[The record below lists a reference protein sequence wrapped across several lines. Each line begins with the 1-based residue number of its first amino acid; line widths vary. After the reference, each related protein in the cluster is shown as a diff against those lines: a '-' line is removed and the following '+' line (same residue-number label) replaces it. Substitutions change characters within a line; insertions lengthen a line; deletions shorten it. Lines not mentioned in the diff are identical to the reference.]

1 MKYLLMIT
9 VDPAIAAAVPLRLR
23 RAVEAGH
30 VEFRGPLRE
39 TGELV
44 GFATLADPANSATV
58 AVRDGVTLVTEG
70 PCGTPG
76 GYLAGL
82 YLVDCESA
90 DRARE
95 LAALIPEAALAA
107 VEVRPVMT
115 ESGMEM

>member
-9 VDPAIAAAVPLRLR
+9 VDPAVADTLPLQRR
-23 RAVEAGH
+23 RAAENAQAA
-30 VEFRGPLRE
+30 FLRD

-44 GFATLADPANSATV
+44 GFAALADPANSATV
-58 AVRDGVTLVTEG
+58 VNREGVVAVTEG
-70 PCGTPG
+70 PCEPSG
-76 GYLAGL
+76 GVLTGL

-95 LAALIPEAALAA
+95 LAGQVPGAALTA
-107 VEVRPVMT
+107 VEVRPLMT

>member
-9 VDPAIAAAVPLRLR
+9 VDPEVADTLPLERRRTAEAAQAAFLRD
-23 RAVEAGH
+23 
-30 VEFRGPLRE
+30 

-44 GFATLADPANSATV
+44 GFAALADPANSSTV
-58 AVRDGVTLVTEG
+58 SVRDGVAAVTEG
-70 PCGTPG
+70 PCEPAG
-76 GYLAGL
+76 GVLTGL

-95 LAALIPEAALAA
+95 LAGQVPGAALTA
-107 VEVRPVMT
+107 VEIRPLMT